1 MIKEEEQFMNRSK
14 FSKLI
19 ETQVLEKKLGY
30 IDAVVEACEI
40 TNIDPQDVKKF
51 ISPIIKEKIEAE
63 ARKLN
68 FLPKQNEL
76 IFE

>member
-1 MIKEEEQFMNRSK
+1 MIEKEQFMNRSK
-14 FSKLI
+14 FSKII